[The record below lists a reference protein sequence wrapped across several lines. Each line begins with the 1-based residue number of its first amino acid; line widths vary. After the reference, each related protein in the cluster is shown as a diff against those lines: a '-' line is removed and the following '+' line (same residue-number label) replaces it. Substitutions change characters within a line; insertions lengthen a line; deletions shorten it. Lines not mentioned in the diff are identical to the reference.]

1 MNMAYTSDVR
11 TQYQGTMPGV
21 SVVRR
26 DKSNMAYMS
35 DVRTQDQGTMPGVG
49 VVRRDKSA

>member
-1 MNMAYTSDVR
+1 
-11 TQYQGTMPGV
+11 MPGV
-21 SVVRR
+21 GVVRR